1 MTLKRYTG
9 KSFGLEMLM
18 LAATLAVAF
27 PLYILIN
34 LSLRPRN
41 SEQSLLAPTSNPT
54 FDNYSTAWSDAGLGR
69 ALLNSTFVTVVSVLI
84 IIAVSSLAA
93 YVLARVT
100 ARWSKVTFFVVM
112 IGLLLPFQ
120 LALLPLYTTIRDLEL
135 IGSLWALILFY
146 SGLQVPFATFLY
158 VGFLR
163 GLPKDYEEAAMLD
176 GCGPLTAFRSVVFP
190 LLRPITGTVIILNAV
205 FVWNDFFTP
214 LLYLSGTETATMPLA
229 ISTFV
234 AQYTSNFNVV
244 FAGLLIGILPVL
256 VVYFLMQRSIIKG
269 FSGGLKA

>member
-1 MTLKRYTG
+1 MKRYTG
-9 KSFGLEMLM
+9 RTFGLELLM
-18 LAATLAVAF
+18 IAATLAVAF
-27 PLYILIN
+27 PLYILVN
-34 LSLRPRN
+34 LSLRARN
-41 SEQSLLAPTSNPT
+41 SSQSLLAPTSDPT
-54 FDNYSTAWSDAGLGR
+54 FDNSRTAWEDAGLGR

-84 IIAVSSLAA
+84 IVAVSSLAA
-93 YVLARVT
+93 YTLARVT
-100 ARWSKVTFFVVM
+100 QRWSHVVFYVVM

-120 LALLPLYTTIRDLEL
+120 LALLPLYTTIRDLNL
-135 IGSLWALILFY
+135 IGSLWSLILFY

-163 GLPKDYEEAAMLD
+163 TLPRDYEEAALLD
-176 GCGPLTAFRSVVFP
+176 GASPLVAFRRVVFP

-214 LLYLSGTETATMPLA
+214 LLYLSGTDTATMPLA

-256 VVYFLMQRSIIKG
+256 TVYFLMQRSIIKG

>member
-1 MTLKRYTG
+1 
-9 KSFGLEMLM
+9 
-18 LAATLAVAF
+18 V
-27 PLYILIN
+27 
-34 LSLRPRN
+34 
-41 SEQSLLAPTSNPT
+41 T
-54 FDNYSTAWSDAGLGR
+54 FENYETAWNDAGLGR

-84 IIAVSSLAA
+84 IVVVSSLAA
-93 YVLARVT
+93 YTLARVT
-100 ARWSKVTFFVVM
+100 RRWSKVVFFVVM

-120 LALLPLYTTIRDLEL
+120 LALLPLYTTIRDLDL

-158 VGFLR
+158 IGFIR
-163 GLPKDYEEAAMLD
+163 TLPADYEEAAMLD
-176 GCGPLTAFRSVVFP
+176 GASPLTAFRRVVFP

-256 VVYFLMQRSIIKG
+256 IVYFLMQRSIIKG